1 MKIGKIVP
9 VCSKIENYPP
19 LENDGKPILTL
30 TKMCHLG
37 DKKGDFAR
45 KDLLGGVGDYDFAQ
59 SLLNHGG
66 LKTLDDARR
75 RVAEDGA
82 IGVGEKKRI

>member
-1 MKIGKIVP
+1 LFSKDAPFTLQKGPSVYDCPQAFLKIGKIVP
-9 VCSKIENYPP
+9 VCTKIENYPP

-37 DKKGDFAR
+37 DKKGAFAR

-66 LKTLDDARR
+66 L
-75 RVAEDGA
+75 
-82 IGVGEKKRI
+82 